1 MDGDCVVSRICDS
14 RSEMKIQFY
23 FRASPSTPSKKWYN
37 IGVFF
42 WGIMLLNGKW
52 LMKGSGKNLKIRANT
67 VEVTTMKGCLLSWL
81 AF

>member
-1 MDGDCVVSRICDS
+1 
-14 RSEMKIQFY
+14 
-23 FRASPSTPSKKWYN
+23 
-37 IGVFF
+37 
-42 WGIMLLNGKW
+42 MLLNGKW